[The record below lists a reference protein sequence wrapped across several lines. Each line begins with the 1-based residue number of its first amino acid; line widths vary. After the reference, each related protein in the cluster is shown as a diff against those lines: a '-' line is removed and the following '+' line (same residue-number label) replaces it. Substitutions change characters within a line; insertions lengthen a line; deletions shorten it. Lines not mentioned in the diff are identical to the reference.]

1 MHLKKIF
8 TLIILFT
15 NVFGQ
20 DTHWPTDAGDA
31 YSSNFGEYRDDHF
44 HMGLDIRTNGK
55 IGHKVFAVENGFIS
69 RIVTNYSGYG
79 KAIYQK
85 TISGKTI
92 VYAHLDK
99 FSPVMEKVVKLQQ
112 SKNKKYS
119 ISTNFSSNEFR
130 VKKGELIGFTGETG
144 YAFGPNLHFE
154 VRDESDAALDPLS
167 NGYLL
172 PDKVTPVMKQLA
184 LVPLSRGALI
194 NSSSLIQRIPLFRDK
209 NGIYLFADTISV
221 MGDFGIA
228 IQAIDKREGSKY
240 KYQFHK
246 AELFIDNKP
255 AFSLNYNRIPY
266 DQTNNVRTLVQYEL
280 KKQNL
285 GEFQKLYRLPEHP
298 RMSVHSVEETGILS
312 LSPGYHKIE
321 IKITDAAGNEAIA
334 RGICLATFPM
344 SINVKEVSR
353 DDKIITLEMSPIR
366 GGLAIRDAVAYSFT
380 PFGFPDVKINKI
392 HTQKIGKNLHISI
405 PTEETKDRILQIL
418 AINQIGAITTPYHWS
433 NYTGIN
439 TVLDV
444 NPKLDIMHT
453 EGGIFFQIQMDQ
465 YAPAR
470 ATLKL
475 SNDNIFKSYPVT
487 QIQPTVFLSDMLSP
501 KILKDVKY
509 VDVALINGDLSRETR
524 FNFIP
529 GLAEPKMKSVILS
542 KDKNCSIQTLS
553 GTVYSP
559 TAIWI
564 EKVDKHAPVKNGYHL
579 SPVYQ
584 LQPFDRVLKN
594 EFLVGLR
601 YNHRY
606 SGHSKMGIYYYNEK
620 GEDWEYVSTKNNPER
635 NILTASLDQFGAIT
649 IIQDLVPP
657 KILRTFPANNG
668 LYKSEDIKKI
678 VIDIEDNIS
687 GIEPKEKSF
696 SIKLDGQ
703 KLFCA
708 YQPVKKQISYTFD
721 RKLSE
726 GDHQLYIKVTDKVGN
741 KIEKNIR
748 FNCE

>member
-1 MHLKKIF
+1 MHLKKI
-8 TLIILFT
+8 LIPLLLFASSYAQEP
-15 NVFGQ
+15 N
-20 DTHWPTDAGDA
+20 WPTDAGNA

-44 HMGLDIRTNGK
+44 HMGLDIRTNGV
-55 IGHKVFAVENGFIS
+55 IGHEVYAVEKGFIS

-99 FSPVMEKVVKLQQ
+99 FSPLMEKVVKLQQ

-130 VKKGELIGFTGETG
+130 ITKGEVIGYTGETG

-154 VRDESDAALDPLS
+154 VRDESDAALDPLN
-167 NGYLL
+167 NGYLIS
-172 PDKVTPVMKQLA
+172 DKVTPVMNKIA

-194 NSSSLIQRIPLFRDK
+194 NSSSLVQTIPLFRDK
-209 NGIYLFADTISV
+209 NGVYLFADTISV
-221 MGDFGIA
+221 MGDFGLA
-228 IQAIDKREGSKY
+228 IKAVDKREGSKY

-246 AELFIDNKP
+246 AELFVDNKP

-266 DQTNNVRTLVQYEL
+266 NQTNNVRTLVQYEL

-285 GEFQKLYRLPEHP
+285 GEYQKLYRLPEHP
-298 RMSVHSVEETGILS
+298 KMSVHEFEETGILS

-334 RGICLATFPM
+334 RGIFLATFPM

-353 DDKIITLEMSPIR
+353 DEKIITLAMIPIR
-366 GGLAIRDAVAYSFT
+366 GGLAIRDAVTYSFT
-380 PFGFPDVKINKI
+380 PFGFPDVKMSNI
-392 HTQKIGKNLHISI
+392 HTQKVGKNLHISFPI
-405 PTEETKDRILQIL
+405 EEAKDRILQIL
-418 AINQIGAITTPYHWS
+418 AINQIGAIAAPYHWS
-433 NYTGIN
+433 NYN
-439 TVLDV
+439 SLKTVIDI
-444 NPKLDIMHT
+444 NPKLDIMHS
-453 EGGIFFQIQMDQ
+453 EGGIFFQIEMDQ

-470 ATLKL
+470 VKLKL

-501 KILKDVKY
+501 KILNDVKY
-509 VDVALINGDLSRETR
+509 VDVSLTHNDLSRETR

-529 GLAEPKMKSVILS
+529 GVAEPKMKTVILS
-542 KDKNCSIQTLS
+542 RDKNCSIQTLS
-553 GTVYSP
+553 NTVYSP
-559 TAIWI
+559 TAVWI

-579 SPVYQ
+579 SSVYQ
-584 LQPFDRVLKN
+584 LQPFDRVLKD
-594 EFLVGLR
+594 EFLIGLR

-606 SGHSKMGIYYYNEK
+606 SGHSKMGIYYYDEK
-620 GEDWEYVSTKNNPER
+620 ANNWEYVPTKNNSER
-635 NILTASLDQFGAIT
+635 NILTASLDQFHAIT
-649 IIQDLVPP
+649 IIQDLVAPVII
-657 KILRTFPANNG
+657 KTFPANNG
-668 LYKSEDIKKI
+668 YYKSKDITKI
-678 VIDIEDNIS
+678 IIDIDDTIS

-696 SIKLDGQ
+696 SIKLDGE

-708 YQPVKKQISYTFD
+708 YQPVKKQISYRFD
-721 RKLSE
+721 RGLSPGE
-726 GDHQLYIKVTDKVGN
+726 HQLHITVLDKVGN
-741 KIEKNIR
+741 KIEKNIL
-748 FNCE
+748 FKCE